1 MIEFEHVYKSYS
13 DTKAVLTDVSLKI
26 ETGELFTLIGSS
38 GCGKTTLLK
47 TINKLNTFEQG
58 ELRIDGRRVQDIGTA
73 ELSGLIG
80 YVVQEGGLFPHLT
93 VGENIALIMKSSHIP
108 AEKIRERVWE
118 LLELVNLEPEIY
130 RNKYPAQLSG
140 GQRQRVGVAG
150 PLPWIP
156 ASYSWMSHFPPW
168 IR

>member
-58 ELRIDGRRVQDIGTA
+58 ERVQELEQVLSKLDGRIDEKTMADMNSKVDVEGKSAEEVAHQFLEENGLLGR
-73 ELSGLIG
+73 
-80 YVVQEGGLFPHLT
+80 
-93 VGENIALIMKSSHIP
+93 
-108 AEKIRERVWE
+108 
-118 LLELVNLEPEIY
+118 
-130 RNKYPAQLSG
+130 
-140 GQRQRVGVAG
+140 
-150 PLPWIP
+150 
-156 ASYSWMSHFPPW
+156 
-168 IR
+168 

>member
-58 ELRIDGRRVQDIGTA
+58 ELRIDGRRVHSKLDGRIDEKTMADMNSKVDVEGKSA
-73 ELSGLIG
+73 EEVAHQFLEENGLLG
-80 YVVQEGGLFPHLT
+80 
-93 VGENIALIMKSSHIP
+93 
-108 AEKIRERVWE
+108 R
-118 LLELVNLEPEIY
+118 
-130 RNKYPAQLSG
+130 
-140 GQRQRVGVAG
+140 
-150 PLPWIP
+150 
-156 ASYSWMSHFPPW
+156 
-168 IR
+168 

>member
-58 ELRIDGRRVQDIGTA
+58 ELRSDGRRVQELEQVLSKLDGRIDEKTMA
-73 ELSGLIG
+73 EMNSKVDVEGKSAEEVAHQFLEENGLLG
-80 YVVQEGGLFPHLT
+80 
-93 VGENIALIMKSSHIP
+93 
-108 AEKIRERVWE
+108 R
-118 LLELVNLEPEIY
+118 
-130 RNKYPAQLSG
+130 
-140 GQRQRVGVAG
+140 
-150 PLPWIP
+150 
-156 ASYSWMSHFPPW
+156 
-168 IR
+168 

>member
-80 YVVQEGGLFPHLT
+80 YVVQEGGCFR
-93 VGENIALIMKSSHIP
+93 I
-108 AEKIRERVWE
+108 
-118 LLELVNLEPEIY
+118 
-130 RNKYPAQLSG
+130 
-140 GQRQRVGVAG
+140 
-150 PLPWIP
+150 
-156 ASYSWMSHFPPW
+156 
-168 IR
+168 